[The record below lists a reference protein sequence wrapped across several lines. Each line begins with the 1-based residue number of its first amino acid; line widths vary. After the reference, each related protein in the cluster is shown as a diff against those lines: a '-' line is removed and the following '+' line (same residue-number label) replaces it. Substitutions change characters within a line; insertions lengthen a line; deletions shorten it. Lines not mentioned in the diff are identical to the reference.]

1 MSHIFNLPELD
12 DFSEKINM
20 DELYDKKQQNDL
32 SKLNI
37 FNKLLN
43 WVSGEFMLYLQ
54 DWDNGLEIF
63 FPSGFLSIKL
73 LNISSDEV
81 EFNIVVKAKNKQKAV
96 NTNTAVINVFSH
108 LLSQK

>member
-43 WVSGEFMLYLQ
+43 RIH
-54 DWDNGLEIF
+54 NK
-63 FPSGFLSIKL
+63 IKL
-73 LNISSDEV
+73 TSRQKIDEQHCW
-81 EFNIVVKAKNKQKAV
+81 F
-96 NTNTAVINVFSH
+96 VIPEVMIGVPKYD
-108 LLSQK
+108 QGACIAYIYEK